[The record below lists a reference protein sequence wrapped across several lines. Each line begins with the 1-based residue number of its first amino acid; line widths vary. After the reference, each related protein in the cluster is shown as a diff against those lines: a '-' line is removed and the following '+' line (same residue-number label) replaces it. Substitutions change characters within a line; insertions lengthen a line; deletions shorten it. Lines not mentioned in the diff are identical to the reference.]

1 MSSALL
7 LSFSM
12 LFLFLARHWLPVG
25 AQYVGI
31 FELSFISSL
40 SFRYIY
46 FFSSTFPFFCI
57 FPSPVF
63 ISAKILTHFEQELAM
78 WCSIFMPPGHFQ
90 SRCAQFTREEL
101 SPPPKPAAQPPLFSM
116 PLLLQQQSQQQGLCP
131 FTRASDGI
139 TQMAGYVPH
148 VAGRAFPK
156 EGQATT
162 STSKQ
167 GGRTSFG
174 HKHPYGRRCHL
185 KTNHQWWQA
194 REKIFF
200 SETTLIQ
207 AFVLKLWSAFLG
219 ESCQPMR
226 EGRHHA
232 RTWGTQYV
240 HRQASLLPCQSLGR
254 ALPSSYHSFGYEVPG
269 GLSSKITAVTFSCF

>member
-1 MSSALL
+1 MFNIYASRPLPEQMCSIYKRRALTPTKTSSPATTFQHASSA
-7 LSFSM
+7 
-12 LFLFLARHWLPVG
+12 
-25 AQYVGI
+25 
-31 FELSFISSL
+31 
-40 SFRYIY
+40 
-46 FFSSTFPFFCI
+46 
-57 FPSPVF
+57 
-63 ISAKILTHFEQELAM
+63 
-78 WCSIFMPPGHFQ
+78 
-90 SRCAQFTREEL
+90 
-101 SPPPKPAAQPPLFSM
+101 PAAVTA
-116 PLLLQQQSQQQGLCP
+116 
-131 FTRASDGI
+131 TRALPFHSCLWWDHTDGRVCPPCCCI
-139 TQMAGYVPH
+139 STAE
-148 VAGRAFPK
+148 AGRAFPK

-174 HKHPYGRRCHL
+174 HKHSHGFRCHL

-232 RTWGTQYV
+232 RTRGAQYV